1 MSDKL
6 KQFIDQNRDNFDSTE
21 PDPQLFNSIL
31 DGIEGK
37 KETGKTLVVS
47 MRQVAAAVVA
57 IIALSAILYFIFR
70 TKEAPGMVQTN
81 PGTPQDEEYV
91 SKIADPIYAKQ
102 IDHFQELIGFQ
113 QSELKQLKNE
123 YPQLYHQFVNDID
136 ELDSS
141 YQKLKLKLANNPNRE
156 LLLEAMIQN
165 LQLQSEL
172 LNRQLIIIKEIK
184 QKSKNHEKN
193 SV

>member
-6 KQFIDQNRDNFDSTE
+6 KQFIDQNRDAFDSTE

-31 DGIEGK
+31 DGVEGK

-70 TKEAPGMVQTN
+70 TKGETDMAKAN
-81 PGTPQDEEYV
+81 PGTTQDEEYV

-123 YPQLYHQFVNDID
+123 YPQLYHQFVSDID

-141 YQKLKLKLANNPNRE
+141 YQKLKLKLLNNPNRE

-165 LQLQSEL
+165 LRLQSEL
-172 LNRQLIIIKEIK
+172 LSRQLFIIKEIK